1 MKFRKI
7 KMNILIFLL
16 LIKIV
21 YLAYSY
27 ITYYEYDNS
36 INNSLKIHN
45 EINKYEILL
54 DDIVKFKNI
63 VLDLKYFD
71 LYIYNILVN
80 NTKYTLK
87 DNNNLKKIEI
97 LPSLKNME
105 LNATKFMSNNVETIN
120 IMNTDII
127 DRLINNHYL
136 KLLKYLPRNN
146 SINIS
151 TLSKI
156 YKIYICIKE
165 TEKVININLK
175 NNYLPTFIN
184 DNFDDIESTI
194 KNRIE
199 FLLEKY
205 ITLQQ
210 FEN

>member
-1 MKFRKI
+1 
-7 KMNILIFLL
+7 MN
-16 LIKIV
+16 V
-21 YLAYSY
+21 
-27 ITYYEYDNS
+27 S
-36 INNSLKIHN
+36 IPFP
-45 EINKYEILL
+45 
-54 DDIVKFKNI
+54 KFKDI

-127 DRLINNHYL
+127 DKLINDNYL
-136 KLLKYLPRNN
+136 KLLKYLPHNN

-165 TEKVININLK
+165 TEKIININLR

-199 FLLEKY
+199 FLLERY
-205 ITLQQ
+205 IHLQQ
-210 FEN
+210 LEN

>member
-1 MKFRKI
+1 MKLRRI

-16 LIKIV
+16 VLKLG
-21 YLAYSY
+21 YLAYSF
-27 ITYYEYDNS
+27 ITYYEFANS
-36 INNSLKIHN
+36 INSPYRIYN

-87 DNNNLKKIEI
+87 DNNLKKIEI
-97 LPSLKNME
+97 SPSLKNMQ
-105 LNATKFMSNNVETIN
+105 LNATKFMSNNMESIN
-120 IMNTDII
+120 IMNTDVI
-127 DRLINNHYL
+127 DKLINDHYL
-136 KLLKYLPRNN
+136 KLLNYLTHNN

-156 YKIYICIKE
+156 YKIYIYIKE
-165 TEKVININLK
+165 TEKIININLK
-175 NNYLPTFIN
+175 NNYLPIFIN
-184 DNFDDIESTI
+184 DNFDDIENTI

-199 FLLEKY
+199 FLLERY
-205 ITLQQ
+205 ITLHQL
-210 FEN
+210 EI

>member
-16 LIKIV
+16 VIKLG
-21 YLAYSY
+21 YLAYSF
-27 ITYYEYDNS
+27 ITYYEFVNS
-36 INNSLKIHN
+36 INNPQRIHN

-54 DDIVKFKNI
+54 DDIVKLKDI
-63 VLDLKYFD
+63 ILDVKYFD

-105 LNATKFMSNNVETIN
+105 LNATKFMSNNVEIIN

-127 DRLINNHYL
+127 DKLINDNYL

-165 TEKVININLK
+165 TEKIININLR

-184 DNFDDIESTI
+184 DNFDDIENTI
-194 KNRIE
+194 RNRIE
-199 FLLEKY
+199 FLLERY
-205 ITLQQ
+205 INLQQ
-210 FEN
+210 FEI

>member
-1 MKFRKI
+1 
-7 KMNILIFLL
+7 MNILIFLL
-16 LIKIV
+16 IIKLG
-21 YLAYSY
+21 YLAYSF
-27 ITYYEYDNS
+27 ITYYEYAKS
-36 INNSLKIHN
+36 IYNPNRIQN

-54 DDIVKFKNI
+54 DDIVKFKDI

-127 DRLINNHYL
+127 DKLINDNYL
-136 KLLKYLPRNN
+136 KLLKYLPHNN

-156 YKIYICIKE
+156 Y
-165 TEKVININLK
+165 
-175 NNYLPTFIN
+175 
-184 DNFDDIESTI
+184 
-194 KNRIE
+194 
-199 FLLEKY
+199 
-205 ITLQQ
+205 
-210 FEN
+210 